1 MSDYYQEKI
10 QEIKELMKTDIHK
23 AFAETSKEMSMPYIP
38 EKYEPEIISMHKELL
53 IQIQGELNNKSY
65 SLDEILEMFWSNEET
80 KEAVAIENLKNLNL
94 RTVKEEIKKWIEE
107 KPVDRNISKAYLYEL
122 LVSQEVDIDITI
134 DKTTV
139 NPIKNGSMFDDEQ
152 IKIGF
157 ETLQELSSNEP
168 ALEKVLLEEFE
179 RYMLISFPN
188 KPTNG
193 SELAKQI
200 YNIVKQMFDETI
212 ILTDEEKV
220 LAEVLNK

>member
-23 AFAETSKEMSMPYIP
+23 AFSESSKEMSMPYIP
-38 EKYEPEIISMHKELL
+38 EKYEAEISGIHNELL

-65 SLDEILEMFWSNEET
+65 SLDEVLEMFWSNEET

-94 RTVKEEIKKWIEE
+94 RTVKEEIKKWIESKPNE
-107 KPVDRNISKAYLYEL
+107 KNISKAYLYEL

-134 DKTTV
+134 DKVTL
-139 NPIKNGSMFDDEQ
+139 NPVKDGSMFDNQQ

-157 ETLQELSSNEP
+157 ETLQELSANEP
-168 ALEKVLLEEFE
+168 ALEKSLLEEFE

-188 KPTNG
+188 KPRNG

-200 YNIVKQMFDETI
+200 YNIVKQMFDDSI
-212 ILTDEEKV
+212 VLTDQEKT